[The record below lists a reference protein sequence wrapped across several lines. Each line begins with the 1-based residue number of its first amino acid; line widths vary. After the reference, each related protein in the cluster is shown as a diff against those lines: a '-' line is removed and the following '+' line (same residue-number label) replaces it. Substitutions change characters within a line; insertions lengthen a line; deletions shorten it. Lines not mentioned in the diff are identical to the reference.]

1 MAAEDNLSHRQ
12 LAMFM
17 TARELHK
24 LPMMDEPGYHS
35 KQQMIKEKLAE
46 SKHSGLH
53 ASIEKNGVKQP
64 VAVFNDDEGQ
74 YLWDGHH
81 RVVSA
86 KKINP
91 NMILPVVHYDEF

>member
-1 MAAEDNLSHRQ
+1 MSAQDNLSHRQ

-17 TARELHK
+17 TARELYK

-35 KQQMIKEKLAE
+35 KEQMIKEKLEE

-53 ASIEKNGVKQP
+53 EKIRKQGVQKP
-64 VAVFNDDEGQ
+64 VKVFNDDDGQ

-86 KKINP
+86 KKINS
-91 NMILPVVHYDEF
+91 NMLVPVEHFDEF